1 MAEVILRKI
10 DEAELMRAMGELH
23 RIDPEL
29 ARALADVRIEE
40 IRAGQSM
47 AGFFVQLLAFS
58 ADRLRVDSSWVS
70 QETRTQ
76 RLEKSYALAA
86 QATIALWTAQGSLR
100 GGADF
105 ARLLSEL
112 QGAGRHTPPHLAG
125 LLTSPPPT
133 K

>member
-1 MAEVILRKI
+1 MAEVILRRI
-10 DEAELMRAMGELH
+10 DEAELMRAMGEL
-23 RIDPEL
+23 RKIDPEF

-58 ADRLRVDSSWVS
+58 SDRLRVDSSWVS

-86 QATIALWTAQGSLR
+86 QATIALWTAQAVSYTHLR
-100 GGADF
+100 AH
-105 ARLLSEL
+105 E
-112 QGAGRHTPPHLAG
+112 T
-125 LLTSPPPT
+125 
-133 K
+133 